1 MTTTVPDL
9 RNVHDRGSTM
19 SQTILDALANTPSAA
34 DRVYDYLTERLSNGI
49 LRGGDVI
56 QESKLAETLELSRTP
71 IRDALGRL
79 EGEGL
84 LVRSGRLLS
93 VRRVTVKEFLDLL
106 HVRRLIEPEA
116 AYLAAGKMD
125 NQLLQELRRQLMSAV
140 ERGDPST
147 FEVDEK
153 IHLEIVRTLRNNY
166 LADLVHNLR
175 RQTRLFELTEWSNT
189 NRLHESRHN
198 DLIDALIENRPE
210 DARHAMVEHLDSLRA
225 DVVQRIREL

>member
-1 MTTTVPDL
+1 MLPDL
-9 RNVHDRGSTM
+9 LHAFNHRGPTM

-49 LRGGDVI
+49 LRGGDII
-56 QESKLAETLELSRTP
+56 QESKLAETLNLSRTP

-79 EGEGL
+79 EGESL
-84 LVRSGRLLS
+84 LVRSGRTLS

-125 NQLLQELRRQLMSAV
+125 NLRLQELKQQHAVAV
-140 ERGDPST
+140 ERGDTSNL
-147 FEVDEK
+147 EIDEK

-175 RQTRLFELTEWSNT
+175 RQTRLFELTEWPNT
-189 NRLHESRHN
+189 NRLHKTRHN
-198 DLIDALIENRPE
+198 DLVDALIENRPE
-210 DARHAMVEHLDSLRA
+210 DAKLAMTDHLESLRA
-225 DVVQRIREL
+225 DVVQRIRDL